1 VSSVDFQDKNFQE
14 KKPKKQRHTIANFL
28 GGVLKTAGGT
38 VLGTTMLTSA
48 VVAGG
53 LVGLALSFRNLPDVR
68 VLRNYFPTETTY
80 IYDVKG
86 TQLASLHDEAN
97 REVVDLQNISPHLKL
112 ALLAI
117 EDSSFFT
124 HQGINASGV
133 GRALVANVNKGTG
146 AEGGSTITMQ
156 LIKNLFLSQKK
167 EFTRKLAEAVL
178 SIRLEQVFRKDDIL
192 QMYLNQVY
200 WGHNNYGAETAAQ
213 TYFGKHASELNL
225 AEGAMMA
232 GLIQSPERWS
242 PFVSLPKSQIRQR
255 EVLNRMK
262 FLGWITDA
270 EYKEAKAYKIKLGK
284 IKTWQRSQLPFVTEA
299 VIDELN
305 QKFGRETVRKGGM
318 RVQTTVDYKFQK
330 SAEALVSRMGK
341 SYGNDFQIALAA
353 VDPRTH
359 FVKAMVGGIDYNKSS
374 FNRSTDARRQPGS
387 SFKPFVYYTGF
398 ATGKYS
404 PESIINDSYVRYR
417 DGDGYYAPKNYA
429 GGYSGQMSMRTAL
442 KVSANIPAVKMGKA
456 VGLDKVIQTC
466 RLLGIKSPLEPVVS
480 LPLGATDLSPMEM
493 AGAFATFAAAGWQS
507 EFPAVGNASQSST
520 TSIVRVSDSE
530 GNVLL
535 DHSPQ
540 KDNRKLVLNS
550 WASAQITSAMESV
563 IYGDGGT
570 GKNAAIGRPA
580 AGKTGT
586 TSSERDVWF
595 VGFVPQLS
603 AAVWIGKDN
612 YKPLG
617 KGVSGGTFAAPVW
630 RQFMNE
636 ALVGVPEE
644 NFQPASKFKR
654 PGNYKKDDSVE

>member
-1 VSSVDFQDKNFQE
+1 VSSTASKE
-14 KKPKKQRHTIANFL
+14 KKALQGKEPHTIGNFV
-28 GGVLKTAGGT
+28 GGTLKIAGGT
-38 VLGTTMLTSA
+38 VLGTTMLISA
-48 VVAGG
+48 LIAGG
-53 LVGLALSFRNLPDVR
+53 LVGLAMSFRNLPDVR
-68 VLRNYFPTETTY
+68 VLKDYVPTETTY

-97 REVVDLQNISPHLKL
+97 REVVPLEKISPELKMS
-112 ALLAI
+112 LLAI
-117 EDSSFFT
+117 EDSHFFT
-124 HQGINASGV
+124 HQGINATGV
-133 GRALVANVNKGTG
+133 GRALVANFSKGGVT
-146 AEGGSTITMQ
+146 EGGSTITMQ
-156 LIKNLFLSQKK
+156 LIKNLFLSQKR
-167 EFTRKLAEAVL
+167 EFTRKLAESVL
-178 SIRLEQVFRKDDIL
+178 SIRLEQIFRKEKIL
-192 QMYLNQVY
+192 EMYLNQVY

-213 TYFGKHASELNL
+213 SYFGKHASELNL
-225 AEGAMMA
+225 AEGALMA

-242 PFVSLPKSQIRQR
+242 PFVSLKKSQIRQR
-255 EVLNRMK
+255 EVLKRLRD
-262 FLGWITDA
+262 LGWITPA
-270 EYKEAKAYKIKLGK
+270 EEQEAKNYKIKVGK

-318 RVQTTVDYKFQK
+318 RIQTTVDYKFQK
-330 SAEALVSRMGK
+330 NAEELISNIGK
-341 SYGNDFQIALAA
+341 SYGREFQIALAA

-374 FNRSTDARRQPGS
+374 FNRATDARRQPGS
-387 SFKPFVYYTGF
+387 SFKPFVYYTAF

-404 PESIINDSYVRYR
+404 PESIVYDTPVRYR

-429 GGYSGQMSMRTAL
+429 GGYGGAMTIRNAL

-466 RLLGIKSPLEPVVS
+466 RTLGIRSPLEPVVS

-493 AGAFATFAAAGWQS
+493 AGAFATFGAAGWQS

-530 GNVLL
+530 GNILL
-535 DHSPQ
+535 DHSPE
-540 KDNRKLVLNS
+540 KGNRKLTLDP

-563 IYGDGGT
+563 IYGGGGT

-617 KGVSGGTFAAPVW
+617 KGVSGGTYAAPIW
-630 RQFMNE
+630 RQFMNQ

-654 PGNYKKDDSVE
+654 PGANKNQKDEVVE

>member
-1 VSSVDFQDKNFQE
+1 
-14 KKPKKQRHTIANFL
+14 
-28 GGVLKTAGGT
+28 
-38 VLGTTMLTSA
+38 MLTSA
-48 VVAGG
+48 LIAGG
-53 LVGLALSFRNLPDVR
+53 LVGLAMSFRNLPDVR
-68 VLRNYFPTETTY
+68 VLKDYVPTETTY

-97 REVVDLQNISPHLKL
+97 REVVPLENISPNLKIS
-112 ALLAI
+112 LLAI
-117 EDSSFFT
+117 EDSHFFM
-124 HQGINASGV
+124 HQGINATGV
-133 GRALVANVNKGTG
+133 GRAVVANFSKGG
-146 AEGGSTITMQ
+146 VAEGGSTITMQ
-156 LIKNLFLSQKK
+156 LIKNLFLSQKR
-167 EFTRKLAEAVL
+167 EFTRKLAESVL
-178 SIRLEQVFRKDDIL
+178 SIRLEQVFRKEKIL
-192 QMYLNQVY
+192 EMYLNQVY

-213 TYFGKHASELNL
+213 SYFGKHAADLNL
-225 AEGAMMA
+225 AEGALMA

-242 PFVSLPKSQIRQR
+242 PFVNLKKSQIRQR
-255 EVLNRMK
+255 EVLTRLRS
-262 FLGWITDA
+262 LGWITDA
-270 EYKEAKAYKIKLGK
+270 QDKEARAYKIKIGK
-284 IKTWQRSQLPFVTEA
+284 IKTWQRSKLPFVTEA

-318 RVQTTVDYKFQK
+318 RIQTTVDYKFQQD
-330 SAEALVSRMGK
+330 AEELISSIGK
-341 SYGNDFQIALAA
+341 SYGQDFQIALAA

-359 FVKAMVGGIDYNKSS
+359 FIKAMVGGVDYKKSS
-374 FNRSTDARRQPGS
+374 FNRATDARRQPGS
-387 SFKPFVYYTGF
+387 SFKPFVYYTAF

-404 PESIINDSYVRYR
+404 PESIIYDTPVRYR

-429 GGYSGQMSMRTAL
+429 GGYSGAITIRQAL
-442 KVSANIPAVKMGKA
+442 KMSANIPAVKMGKA

-466 RLLGIKSPLEPVVS
+466 RTLGIRSPLEPVVS

-493 AGAFATFAAAGWQS
+493 AGGFATFAAAGWQS

-530 GNVLL
+530 GNILL
-535 DHSPQ
+535 DHSPE
-540 KDNRKLVLNS
+540 KGNRKQVLDP

-563 IYGDGGT
+563 IYGSGGT

-603 AAVWIGKDN
+603 AAIWIGKDN

-617 KGVSGGTFAAPVW
+617 KGVSGGTYAAPIW
-630 RQFMNE
+630 RRFMNQ

-654 PGNYKKDDSVE
+654 PGINKNQKDEAVE